1 MKLFGRGSAGAVA
14 AGSSTSS
21 RVDNPNAQQR
31 DKKPAKDIP
40 RFQPLAR
47 LVDSDRF
54 QIAIAAVIVA
64 NALVIAL
71 DTYQSI
77 DEQYGT
83 ILVIANDVM
92 YGIFL
97 VELILRILSY
107 GTRPWNFFR
116 SGWNVF
122 DFIVIGGVL
131 IPAVRTQVT
140 ILRLLRLARIVRLM
154 RFLPDAR
161 VLLLTVTRATPAV
174 LSMVVLTVLIIFL
187 YAVIGWSLFGA
198 ELPEQWGDV
207 GTAMLTLFVL
217 LTLENFPNYLYEA
230 QAVNPVAPIYFLS
243 FVLIAAFIVV
253 NLLIGIII
261 SSMDQAREEEAIRLR
276 KSGVDHLAFLAARVQ
291 EMHDVLNEI
300 QGELEAVGEEL
311 RWAPPA
317 PNSQDSTSTEKS
329 RPN

>member
-1 MKLFGRGSAGAVA
+1 MKTFWRGA
-14 AGSSTSS
+14 AGTASAANASSPS
-21 RVDNPNAQQR
+21 RAPR
-31 DKKPAKDIP
+31 PAEVKNSAPIP
-40 RFQPLAR
+40 RVRVLAN
-47 LVDSDRF
+47 LVDSDKF
-54 QIAIAAVIVA
+54 QIFIAGVIMA

-77 DEQYGT
+77 DERYGT
-83 ILVIANDVM
+83 ALVIANEVM

-107 GTRPWNFFR
+107 GRRPWNFFR

-131 IPAVRTQVT
+131 IPIVRTQVT

-161 VLLLTVTRATPAV
+161 VLILTVTRATPAV
-174 LSMVVLTVLIIFL
+174 MSMAVLTILIIFV

-198 ELPEQWGDV
+198 EIPEQWGDV

-217 LTLENFPNYLYEA
+217 LTLENFPQYLYDA
-230 QAVNPVAPIYFLS
+230 QAVNPVAPVFFLS

-261 SSMDQAREEEAIRLR
+261 SSMDQARSEEAQRAR
-276 KSGVDHLAFLAARVQ
+276 KSDSEKLQVLVNRVQ
-291 EMHDVLNEI
+291 EVHDLLDEI
-300 QGELEAVGEEL
+300 QSELEESG
-311 RWAPPA
+311 RHPP
-317 PNSQDSTSTEKS
+317 DKREG
-329 RPN
+329 